1 MPTAV
6 LSLLASAIIVALAAS
21 WLMALP
27 AETPATEDPS
37 ALACEF
43 HGMLC
48 KGKIHS
54 DALSSSRSSAC
65 GR

>member
-1 MPTAV
+1 MLGAKSVALV
-6 LSLLASAIIVALAAS
+6 LCVVFAAYLLASDKDH
-21 WLMALP
+21 ALP
-27 AETPATEDPS
+27 LSPDPI
-37 ALACEF
+37 ACEL

-54 DALSSSRSSAC
+54 DALLSRSSAC